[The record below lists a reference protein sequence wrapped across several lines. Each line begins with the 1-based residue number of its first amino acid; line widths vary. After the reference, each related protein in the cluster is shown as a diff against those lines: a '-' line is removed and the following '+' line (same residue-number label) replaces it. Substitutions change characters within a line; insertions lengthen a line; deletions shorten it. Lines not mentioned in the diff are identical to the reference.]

1 MEKYNQELER
11 EKLYGELQKRLD
23 WYVFKEN
30 DDRLDAEEIKHIVS
44 LMDKLHKAN
53 PEEAFDAEKNW
64 KEIEQRFERGKGN
77 HTSLDSED
85 KITEKIKGRR
95 KLRGG
100 QLAGIAAAV
109 VCLLVVGAN
118 IGTYATDQ
126 KSIVS
131 IIAEKGNRIKYE
143 VNTQNQDLVLENEKR
158 VYVSWID
165 MPVEYRKKLLFPS
178 FIPKEMELYTIT
190 IDGLEKSEIVTV
202 RYMSK
207 GTERYIGLKMQL
219 YSNEDIHFTYQSS
232 IDEKYKKIE
241 DKIIGSREV
250 SFYQNDDN
258 DYYCRFIE
266 KDKYCYIYC
275 NIDILELEKFIL
287 SLQ

>member
-44 LMDKLHKAN
+44 LMDKLHKPN

-77 HTSLDSED
+77 HTSLDGEVR
-85 KITEKIKGRR
+85 ITEKIKGRR

-118 IGTYATDQ
+118 IGTYATEQ
-126 KSIVS
+126 KGIVS
-131 IIAEKGNRIKYE
+131 ILFEGINRVDYEVEGSTDELLLKGNKE
-143 VNTQNQDLVLENEKR
+143 V
-158 VYVSWID
+158 YYSWLD
-165 MPVEYRKKLLFPS
+165 MPVEYRGKILMPCYVPETMKLYS
-178 FIPKEMELYTIT
+178 IT
-190 IDGLEKSEIVTV
+190 IDSLENSETVTM
-202 RYMSK
+202 RYMDES
-207 GTERYIGLKMQL
+207 TEKYIGLKMQFYSEGVSLL
-219 YSNEDIHFTYQSS
+219 YKNQ
-232 IDEKYKKIE
+232 IDMEYRKAG
-241 DKIIGSREV
+241 DKTIGSRKV
-250 SFYQNDDN
+250 SFFENDDN
-258 DYYCRFIE
+258 DTFFRFVE
-266 KDKYCYIYC
+266 VDKFCYVYS
-275 NIDILELEKFIL
+275 NMENSELEKFIL
-287 SLQ
+287 NLQ